1 LLKEEKMRLVVDANV
16 IFSVLIKEGKT
27 DDLFFNFS
35 LDLYAPEYIFLEL
48 EKHKEEI
55 LRKTKRTELEFY
67 RLLEIFK
74 SVIKI
79 IPNSETDDYTAEAES
94 ISPDP
99 NDSLYLALALK
110 MNIPIWTND
119 KKLKEQKRVKIYST
133 EELVKE
139 IEG

>member
-1 LLKEEKMRLVVDANV
+1 MRLVVDANI

-35 LDLYAPEYIFLEL
+35 LDLYAPEYIFSEL

-74 SVIKI
+74 NVIKI
-79 IPNSETDDYTAEAES
+79 IPNPETDDYIKEAES
-94 ISPDP
+94 ICPDK
-99 NDSLYLALALK
+99 DDFLYFALALK

-119 KKLKEQKRVKIYST
+119 KKLKEQKIVKIYST
-133 EELVKE
+133 GELIKE
-139 IEG
+139 VEG